1 MLYPIIV
8 GVIFFAT
15 LAMMVQQGIWSN
27 LISVM
32 AIVIGGLAAFGLHQ
46 PLVILL
52 DEKLEGSYTYIL
64 DFPVLWLLFAAVT
77 GVIKELAGR
86 LSKNRVNFPEQVDNY
101 GGAGVGLI
109 GAYVMT
115 GFAMATFH
123 AAPLSYDAFSS
134 HYEYGTTPGKAE
146 SKLSEASTFSPDA
159 AWLRLT
165 ESALVSEAFGGAGFS
180 AKIFISQHGKHRKTF
195 GSLDVTVVKRS

>member
-8 GVIFFAT
+8 AVIFFAT

-27 LISVM
+27 LITVM
-32 AIVIGGLAAFGLHQ
+32 AITLGGLTAFGLHQ
-46 PLVILL
+46 PLVVML
-52 DEKLEGSYTYIL
+52 DEKFEGSYTYVL
-64 DFPVLWLLFAAVT
+64 DFPVLWLVFALVT
-77 GVIKELAGR
+77 GLIKELSGR
-86 LSKNRVNFPEQVDNY
+86 LSKNRVNFPDPIDNY

-109 GAYVMT
+109 GACIMT
-115 GFAMATFH
+115 AFAMATFH

-134 HYEYGTTPGKAE
+134 HYEYGVTPETAQ

-165 ESALVSEAFGGAGFS
+165 ESVLSPDALGGAGFS

-195 GSLDVTVVKRS
+195 GSLDSTLVKRS